1 MEDCIF
7 CKIIKKEIPSGV
19 ILENEDAV
27 VFRDIKPK
35 APVHVLVVPKKH
47 ITTVNNLQKEDRELI
62 GKLFETARQAAEEL
76 GIKEKGY
83 KLSVNVG
90 KGGGQE
96 VFHLHVH
103 LLGGWQENEDN

>member
-7 CKIIKKEIPSGV
+7 CKIIKKEVPSEV
-19 ILENEDAV
+19 ILEDEDAV

-47 ITTVNNLQKEDRELI
+47 IATVNDFQKEDRELI

-76 GIKEKGY
+76 GIKKKGY

>member
-103 LLGGWQENEDN
+103 LLGGW